1 MPIEVLDDYRL
12 SAFWVD
18 PSGRIEERNI
28 IPALWAHPHSSRC
41 DTLLFDDEHKTIWGY
56 NKQNGSIGCFRI
68 NQNAIQT
75 PKLFDL
81 SKFIDERSIKELIF
95 AKVLDNGNLM
105 LFCELKTF
113 GIGLSQFSTVIFE
126 SNQHGLVTRQSI
138 TQLDELLGIG
148 DLTPDLCFQL
158 CKGNLVMSFRKQINL
173 EEDDED
179 WKTVYKKIVFD
190 GDGTSES
197 MEIDYKEVYDMGH
210 DEVEPLV
217 FELEPIGNATFEPA
231 QNNQQYANIVV
242 GKGDLTWNVTIANP
256 PSMLRSVYNVIKT
269 TDPSNS
275 TKSNESGDHSRSLEQ
290 RISNLEAAIGDIFAM
305 LENIKKSN

>member
-1 MPIEVLDDYRL
+1 MAIEVLGSRL
-12 SAFWVD
+12 SVFWVGS
-18 PSGRIEERNI
+18 SGRIEEREI
-28 IPALWAHPHSSRC
+28 MPALWAHPHSTRC
-41 DTLLFDDEHKTIWGY
+41 DTLLFDDGHKTIWGY
-56 NKQNGSIGCFRI
+56 NRANRSIGCFRI

-75 PKLFDL
+75 PELFYL
-81 SKFIDERSIKELIF
+81 PVLIDEGSNMELIF

-105 LFCELKTF
+105 LFCKLEKF
-113 GIGLSQFSTVIFE
+113 GSGLNQFSTVIFE

-148 DLTPDLCFQL
+148 DLTPDLRFQL
-158 CKGNLVMSFRKQINL
+158 CKGNLVMSFSKQINL

-197 MEIDYKEVYDMGH
+197 MEIDSKEVFDMNH
-210 DEVEPLV
+210 DKVEPLV
-217 FELEPIGNATFEPA
+217 FELKPIGNATFKPGH
-231 QNNQQYANIVV
+231 NNQQYAEIVV
-242 GKGDLTWNVTIANP
+242 DKGDLEWDVTIAKA
-256 PSMLRSVYNVIKT
+256 PSMLRGVYNVIQT

-275 TKSNESGDHSRSLEQ
+275 TKSNEIGDHSRSLEQ